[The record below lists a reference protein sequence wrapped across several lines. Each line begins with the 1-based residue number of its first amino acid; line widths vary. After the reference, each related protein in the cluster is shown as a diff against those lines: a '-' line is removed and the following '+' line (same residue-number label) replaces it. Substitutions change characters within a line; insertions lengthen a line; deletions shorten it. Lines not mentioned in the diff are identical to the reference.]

1 MCCSEKEESI
11 LKKSLELFSTYGIRS
26 VSMDDISTNQGIS
39 KKTLYRFV
47 KDKEELISK
56 VVAATFKE
64 NSKRIE
70 SLLDPSFNAIE
81 EVLAVVRFFTEMHQ
95 SHSANMIFDLQ
106 KFYPEIYSVFRKNRN
121 EKLSSFFE
129 TNLKKGMIE
138 GLYRENLD
146 VNVVKRIII
155 HLSESIIES
164 DNFTFEEI
172 TSPHFI
178 KEMYSYHLHGIVSEK
193 GHEFLNQELKKINK

>member
-1 MCCSEKEESI
+1 MLCCSGKEESI
-11 LKKSLELFSTYGIRS
+11 LKKSLELFSIYGIRS
-26 VSMDDISTNQGIS
+26 VSMDDISTSLGIS

-56 VVAATFKE
+56 VIAGTFKE
-64 NSKRIE
+64 NSEKIE
-70 SLLDPSFNAIE
+70 SMLDPSFNAIE
-81 EVLAVVRFFTEMHQ
+81 EVLSVVRFFTEMHK
-95 SHSANMIFDLQ
+95 SHSSNMIFDLQ

-121 EKLSSFFE
+121 DKLNSFFE
-129 TNLKKGMIE
+129 SNIEKGINE

-146 VNVVKRIII
+146 VNVIKRIII

-178 KEMYSYHLHGIVSEK
+178 MEMYSYHLHGIVSEK
-193 GHEFLNQELKKINK
+193 GHEFLNQELKK